1 MKNILFLVLIIAIS
15 VYATTAFHELGH
27 AFFAYVYGCKT
38 NPFDIYISPYIIGS
52 NDGKYIE
59 GCWKNLGSS
68 KQLIIANAGMAANL
82 VVGLV
87 LFLSINLTKT
97 AKKNGF
103 IFSILFTLSFL
114 NFIEVFSYLTF
125 GSFIH
130 SSNLSFLDDMA
141 IVESITRLNPWIF
154 FIPSTIFFII
164 ISYFYAQHLKRFLKI
179 HFLNLKSQTKIN
191 PKTLFIAFILMEIF
205 LLLLISLSKF
215 IL

>member
-68 KQLIIANAGMAANL
+68 KQLVIASAGTIVNL
-82 VVGLV
+82 VVGFA

-97 AKKNGF
+97 AKKNNLF
-103 IFSILFTLSFL
+103 FSFLLILSFL
-114 NFIEVFSYLTF
+114 NFIEAFSYLII

-141 IVESITRLNPWIF
+141 IIESITGLNPWIF
-154 FIPSTIFFII
+154 FIPSTTFFFI
-164 ISYFYAQHLKRFLKI
+164 ISYFYTQHLIRFLKI
-179 HFLNLKSQTKIN
+179 YFPNLKSQIKVSS
-191 PKTLFIAFILMEIF
+191 KTLFIAFILMGIF